1 MMITSKR
8 IEPAAKCIKRV
19 HALCTIKYQQLQAQ
33 KFGSN
38 IDNFMRDV
46 AIALDSSLIV
56 CLISLIVLGVLPSV
70 FGSAKAEKW
79 KDVAVS
85 GNDTTFY
92 NQGLLLFKLGNY
104 TGPIENF
111 DKALAIDPHHIRAL
125 DKAWLLLTSETML
138 VLYNVL

>member
-1 MMITSKR
+1 MITSKR

-46 AIALDSSLIV
+46 AIALGSSLIV
-56 CLISLIVLGVLPSV
+56 CLIAIIVLGLLPSV
-70 FGSAKAEKW
+70 FGSAKAE

-92 NQGLLLFKLGNY
+92 NQGLSLFKLDNY
-104 TGPIENF
+104 TGAIEYY
-111 DKALAIDPHHIRAL
+111 DQ
-125 DKAWLLLTSETML
+125 WE
-138 VLYNVL
+138 